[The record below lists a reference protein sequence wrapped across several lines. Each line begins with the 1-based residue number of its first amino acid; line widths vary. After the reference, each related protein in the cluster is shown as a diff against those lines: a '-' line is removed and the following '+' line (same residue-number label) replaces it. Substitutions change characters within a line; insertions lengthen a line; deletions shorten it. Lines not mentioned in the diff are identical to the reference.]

1 MPDREYTIA
10 LAGNPNVGK
19 STLFNYITGLK
30 QHTGNWTGKTVD
42 NAYGE
47 CEHNGSL
54 FTMVDLPGTYSLL
67 PHSKEEEV
75 ARDFI
80 CFGHP
85 DATVIVLDAT
95 TLERNLN
102 LALQVLEVTS
112 KVVLCVN
119 LVDEAKRKGI
129 TVDTQEMSEI
139 FGVPVVGTNAITGDG
154 VSTLLDAVQYAA
166 QREEC
171 TERLKIPYPKY
182 IEFEVER
189 LHAHTHSRWLSLKLL
204 ENDPATVRTI
214 WEQSGLDTQDAEL
227 AKTLSAARTE
237 LEEHGISEKDFKDK
251 EVEAYF
257 ALCEDVATRVVT
269 YKNKQYNLRD
279 RKIDKLLTSKMTGI
293 PLMIVFLAVILWITI
308 VGANY
313 PSQLLSTLLFGVQDK
328 LSALFIHMG
337 APAWL
342 HDMVVL
348 GMYRTLAW
356 VVSVMLPPMA
366 IFFPLFTLLEDLGY
380 LPRIAFNLD
389 KCFCRAH
396 AHGKQ
401 ALTMCM
407 GFGCNAVGVE
417 GCRIIDSP
425 RERLIA
431 ILTNNFVPCNGRFP
445 TIIMLSSI
453 FIGGGVAAYMQST
466 LSAMAVMFVIVLGV
480 MVTLVMSRILSGTLL
495 KGYPSSFVLELP
507 PYRKPKVGSVLLRSL
522 LDRTLFVLGRA
533 VCVAAPAGLVIW
545 LMANITVGGATVLAH
560 CASFLDPFARLFGF
574 DGIILLAF
582 ILGMPAN
589 EIVIPIMVMGYLAQ
603 GSLMDMDNLSALHAL
618 FVDNGW
624 TLLTAVNVILFSL
637 MHFPCATTLLT
648 IHKETKSLKWTVLA
662 FLIPTITGLLVC
674 LLTTQATHL
683 IMALGVK

>member
-1 MPDREYTIA
+1 MTENGEFIIA

-42 NAYGE
+42 NAYGY
-47 CEHNGSL
+47 CMRGKKS
-54 FTMVDLPGTYSLL
+54 FVMVDLPGTYSLL

-80 CFGHP
+80 CFENP

-95 TLERNLN
+95 TIERNLN
-102 LALQVLEVTS
+102 LALQVLEVTNR
-112 KVVLCVN
+112 VVLCIN
-119 LVDEAKRKGI
+119 LIDEAKRKGI
-129 TVDTQEMSEI
+129 TVDCAELSDI
-139 FGVPVVGTNAITGDG
+139 FGVPVIATNALTGEG
-154 VSTLLDAVQYAA
+154 VNSLLDALCSV
-166 QREEC
+166 
-171 TERLKIPYPKY
+171 TELDTSPGRLHIPYPKY

-189 LHAHTHSRWLSLKLL
+189 LYAHTHSRWAALKLL
-204 ENDPATVRTI
+204 ENDPDTVESIRRN
-214 WEQSGLDTQDAEL
+214 GLADLQDAALQQSL
-227 AKTLSAARTE
+227 AAARAE
-237 LEEHGISEKDFKDK
+237 LQEHGISEKDFKDK

-257 ALCEDVATRVVT
+257 TLCEDVATRTVT
-269 YKNKQYNLRD
+269 YKNKEYNLKD
-279 RKIDKLLTSKMTGI
+279 RKIDRLLTSKSTGI
-293 PLMIVFLAVILWITI
+293 PIMILFLALILWITI

-313 PSQLLSTLLFGVQDK
+313 PSQFLSWLLFGLQDK
-328 LSALFIHMG
+328 LSAAITSLG
-337 APAWL
+337 APGWL
-342 HDMVVL
+342 HNVTVL

-356 VVSVMLPPMA
+356 VISVMLPPMA

-407 GFGCNAVGVE
+407 GLGCNAVGVE

-445 TIIMLSSI
+445 TIITLSTV
-453 FIGGGVAAYMQST
+453 FIGGGVAVWLQSAVSA
-466 LSAMAVMFVIVLGV
+466 LSVMFVILLGV
-480 MVTLVMSRILSGTLL
+480 AITLVVSRILSGTLL
-495 KGYPSSFVLELP
+495 RGYPSSFVLELP
-507 PYRKPKVGSVLLRSL
+507 PYRRPKVCSVLVRSL

-533 VCVAAPAGLVIW
+533 VSVAAPAGIVIW
-545 LMANITVGGATVLAH
+545 LFANVTIGGASLLSH
-560 CASFLDPFARLFGF
+560 CVGFLDPFARLMGL
-574 DGIILLAF
+574 DGNILLAF
-582 ILGMPAN
+582 LLGMPAN
-589 EIVIPIMVMGYLAQ
+589 EIVLPIIVMSYLAG
-603 GSLMDMDNLSALHAL
+603 GSLMELNNLGAL
-618 FVDNGW
+618 FDLFTQNGW

-648 IHKETKSLKWTVLA
+648 IRKETKSWRWTGLA
-662 FLIPTITGLLVC
+662 FLIPTLCGVTAC
-674 LLTTQATHL
+674 MLTTLTVRLFQL
-683 IMALGVK
+683 FF